1 MKPTTFDAS
10 TNEGLVLPIVDVTH
24 PAFEVRL
31 TEPDLAAL
39 TDQYVREA
47 EGRQRVT
54 PELVEAL
61 KHSRLGRGLMA
72 ASNGILG
79 GIDTYLLKVGPE
91 NLGPDAH
98 PLDRAIAASFPALM
112 TRLRLQEVAHLLA
125 DALRR
130 ALAARA
136 LDSPQTGAGAPI
148 LFVNIGGGAGA
159 DSWNALMLLQ
169 TAHPELVANRTA
181 AIAILDV
188 DAAGAS
194 FGASAV
200 EALQRPGAPLS
211 SMTVRLQHTT
221 YDWSDARR
229 LPEILGSL
237 PADSVC
243 AVSSEGALFEYG
255 TDQQIVENLREL
267 RAATPAVL
275 AIVGTVTRDSAAT
288 RASRASTRV
297 TTIPRSIEVF
307 RNLASQ
313 AGWLVDSAVER
324 PFSYNVRLVP
334 RS

>member
-1 MKPTTFDAS
+1 MKPTTFHAS
-10 TNEGLVLPIVDVTH
+10 TNDGLVLPIVDVTH

-31 TEPDLAAL
+31 TEPELAAL

-47 EGRQRVT
+47 EGRQQQVT

-61 KHSRLGRGLMA
+61 KRSRLGRGLMA

-91 NLGPDAH
+91 NLGPEAH

-125 DALRR
+125 DGLRG
-130 ALAARA
+130 ALAAR
-136 LDSPQTGAGAPI
+136 DSAQTGACAPI
-148 LFVNIGGGAGA
+148 LFVNVGGGAGA
-159 DSWNALMLLQ
+159 DSWNALMLLR

-188 DAAGAS
+188 DVAGAS

-211 SMTVRLQHTT
+211 SMTVRLQQTT

-229 LPEILGSL
+229 LSEILGSL

-307 RNLASQ
+307 RNLASE